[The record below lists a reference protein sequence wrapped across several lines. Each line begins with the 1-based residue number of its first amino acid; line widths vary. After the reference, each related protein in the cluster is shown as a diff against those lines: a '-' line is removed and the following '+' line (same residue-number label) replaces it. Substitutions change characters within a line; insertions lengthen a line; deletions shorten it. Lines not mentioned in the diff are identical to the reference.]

1 MKISKSTVN
10 FSKQRGIEIRE
21 GAYEISVSRIVND
34 LLYVQMFSMIRNRET
49 LICCSNL
56 PLPQKLKDEFR
67 VIKSEQQLKE
77 MILLLEKE
85 IAYGYI

>member
-1 MKISKSTVN
+1 MKISKSTIN
-10 FSKQRGIEIRE
+10 FAKQKGIEIRE
-21 GAYEISVSRIVND
+21 DAYEISVSRIVNER
-34 LLYVQMFSMIRNRET
+34 LYVQMFIMIRNGEA

-56 PLPQKLKDEFR
+56 PLPGKLKAEFR